1 MGPPESTIQKAP
13 WTGSAVL
20 VVTDGCDR
28 QTYVFGDGIRA
39 SGGGSNKQMVPGP
52 SQIQTPKGIS
62 FGLSVLAQLVVVT
75 DRQLRSLASIEATA
89 AAAAAAAAQS

>member
-1 MGPPESTIQKAP
+1 MSLATASEP
-13 WTGSAVL
+13 AV
-20 VVTDGCDR
+20 
-28 QTYVFGDGIRA
+28 GDPANRWFR
-39 SGGGSNKQMVPGP
+39 GP

-75 DRQLRSLASIEATA
+75 DRQWRSLASIEATA